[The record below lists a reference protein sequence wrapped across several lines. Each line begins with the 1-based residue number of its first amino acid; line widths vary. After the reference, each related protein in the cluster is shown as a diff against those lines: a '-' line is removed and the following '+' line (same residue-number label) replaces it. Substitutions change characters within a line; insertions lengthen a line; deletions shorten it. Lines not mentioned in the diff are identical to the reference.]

1 MKALLRVG
9 VPVVLLL
16 ALGWW
21 LARRPVARTTNQ
33 QPAALD
39 SPAIPDSGAWARA
52 TSIVRLAS
60 DDEPGTPLVIFGNV
74 FSANGQPATDTKMAV
89 YQADA
94 KGDYGQ
100 NASEPSGARLSGLL
114 RTDSLG
120 RYLIY
125 TVRPGGYGGTP
136 AHVHFVVGEWS
147 SAENYELRFADD
159 PANRGAVTMGSVP
172 DTSTFATVRGVVRDP
187 SGVLRVRRDFQ
198 LR

>member
-1 MKALLRVG
+1 MKALLRVAL
-9 VPVVLLL
+9 PVVLLL

-21 LARRPVARTTNQ
+21 LARRPVPRTTNA
-33 QPAALD
+33 PAALD
-39 SPAIPDSGAWARA
+39 SPAVPDSAAWANA
-52 TSIVRLAS
+52 TSMVRLAS
-60 DDEPGTPLVIFGNV
+60 DNEPGTPLVIFGSVIN
-74 FSANGQPATDTKMAV
+74 AGGQPVGDTKMAV

-100 NASEPSGARLSGLL
+100 HADEPTWARLSGLI

-120 RYLIY
+120 RYLIH

-159 PANRGAVTMGSVP
+159 PANRGAVPFGSAS
-172 DTSTFATVRGVVRDP
+172 DTGTFATIRGVVRDAD
-187 SGVLRVRRDFQ
+187 GVLRVRRDFR
-198 LR
+198 LN